1 MVRDVIDAQEAA
13 VKKSYRPVRRTVAG
27 KGSAEAAAG
36 PSDARLSSIER
47 SIEAL
52 AEEQGKRMTKL
63 EAMVRSLSE
72 QTTHALLLQA
82 GVLTAG
88 LTPRHK

>member
-1 MVRDVIDAQEAA
+1 MVRDVIDVQEAA

-27 KGSAEAAAG
+27 KGSAEAAAE

>member
-1 MVRDVIDAQEAA
+1 MDAQEKA
-13 VKKSYRPVRRTVAG
+13 VRSSYRPVRRTVAG
-27 KGSAEAAAG
+27 EGSAEAAAE
-36 PSDARLSSIER
+36 PDARLSSIER

-63 EAMVRSLSE
+63 ENMVRSLSE